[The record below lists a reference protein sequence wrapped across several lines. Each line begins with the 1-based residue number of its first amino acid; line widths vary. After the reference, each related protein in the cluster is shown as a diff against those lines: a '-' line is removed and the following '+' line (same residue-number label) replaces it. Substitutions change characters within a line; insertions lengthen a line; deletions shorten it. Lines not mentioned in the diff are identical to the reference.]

1 MKHLKLKIAL
11 LATLLLFV
19 GKVGYAQEPTA
30 AGKAIAD
37 MVAKYENTEGVD
49 CMVVTKGNGLGMV
62 KMALRAQLGKSFLKG
77 VTSMTIIDYGK
88 ASEEVCESIRTD
100 VNVFISMLEEI
111 DLTKSEKKIDDSS
124 YLRCFA
130 TVNENRT
137 ISDFLMLMENK
148 EMKWMIYME
157 GEIKVE
163 E

>member
-1 MKHLKLKIAL
+1 MKSFKLKMAL
-11 LATLLLFV
+11 LAALLFFGV
-19 GKVGYAQEPTA
+19 KVGYANEPTA
-30 AGKAIAD
+30 VAQAVAD
-37 MVAKYENTEGVD
+37 MAAKYENTEGVD
-49 CMVVTKGNGLGMV
+49 CMVVTKGNGLGLV
-62 KMALRAQLGKSFLKG
+62 KMALKAQLGKSFLKG
-77 VTSMTIIDYGK
+77 VTAMTIIDYSK
-88 ASEEVCESIRTD
+88 ASEEVCESVKTD
-100 VNVFISMLEEI
+100 ANIFLSMLEEI

>member
-19 GKVGYAQEPTA
+19 GKICYAQGTTEV
-30 AGKAIAD
+30 GKVVAD
-37 MVAKYENTEGVD
+37 MAAKYENTEGVD
-49 CMVVTKGNGLGMV
+49 CMVVTKGNGLGLV
-62 KMALRAQLGKSFLKG
+62 KMALKAQLGKSFLKG
-77 VTSMTIIDYGK
+77 VTAMTIIDYSK
-88 ASEEVCESIRTD
+88 ASEEVCESVKTD
-100 VNVFISMLEEI
+100 ANIFLSMLEEI

>member
-100 VNVFISMLEEI
+100 VNVFISLLEEI
-111 DLTKSEKKIDDSS
+111 DLSKGGKSDEVGS
-124 YLRCFA
+124 LRCFA
-130 TVNENRT
+130 AVTDKRT
-137 ISDFLMLMENK
+137 LSDFVMLMENK